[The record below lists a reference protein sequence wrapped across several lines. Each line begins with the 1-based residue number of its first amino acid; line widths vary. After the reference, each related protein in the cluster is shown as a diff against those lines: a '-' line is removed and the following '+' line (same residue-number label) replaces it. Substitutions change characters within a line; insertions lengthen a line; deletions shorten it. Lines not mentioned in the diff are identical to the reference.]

1 MFAAP
6 LIQTWA
12 YAENITCRLHVH
24 RPSEPWSCRST
35 PPAARGSLSWGR
47 YTVRIWNKYIQYICS
62 SYYLNPELHEP
73 KFLLPP
79 QDKSRT
85 WGVKQISCLINLGVI
100 GWVILGRQEKTSQ
113 HLHRNLRILGWYGF
127 TSQYHIFQVVCE
139 CQACGRPCNISL
151 HSQVFTSYFSN
162 IYMYKCMM
170 LFLPLFIFH
179 RISVLLSNAT
189 FLGSPV
195 LRH

>member
-6 LIQTWA
+6 LIHTWTYAESITWA
-12 YAENITCRLHVH
+12 RVACSPPLRSMVMQKY
-24 RPSEPWSCRST
+24 PSCRK
-35 PPAARGSLSWGR
+35 RLFILGSI
-47 YTVRIWNKYIQYICS
+47 TVRIWNKYIQYICS

-79 QDKSRT
+79 QDKSST

-113 HLHRNLRILGWYGF
+113 HLHRNLQILGWYGF

-139 CQACGRPCNISL
+139 CQACGRPCNISS

-162 IYMYKCMM
+162 IYMYMCMM
-170 LFLPLFIFH
+170 FFCH
-179 RISVLLSNAT
+179 CSLSTEFQYFYVMLHFWAPQ
-189 FLGSPV
+189 F
-195 LRH
+195 

>member
-1 MFAAP
+1 MVMQKYP
-6 LIQTWA
+6 
-12 YAENITCRLHVH
+12 
-24 RPSEPWSCRST
+24 SCRKS
-35 PPAARGSLSWGR
+35 R

-113 HLHRNLRILGWYGF
+113 HLHRNLRILDWYGF

-151 HSQVFTSYFSN
+151 HSQVLTSYFSN
-162 IYMYKCMM
+162 IYMYICMM
-170 LFLPLFIFH
+170 LFCHCSFSTKFQYFYLMLHFWAPHQGLHILYA
-179 RISVLLSNAT
+179 VQMYM
-189 FLGSPV
+189 
-195 LRH
+195 